1 MTTSNAMTTSLAE
14 IHRARTLFRWVGLY
28 LPLALLLGALVTVA
42 IWLPRLPDPVAMH
55 WGRAGADGFGPRWTA
70 LGPPLLGVAVVLLIG
85 LLALSTHRLPG
96 AGTGQNRG
104 GVVTDRDGVPRWS
117 VTARFLGAMNLGLA
131 GLLSFLAIVAAG
143 VQLGLADA
151 RQAPDIGPWM
161 LLGSAVAVGLVV
173 VGWFLQPRVEQAA
186 DAVSPAEPVP
196 LEEDERIA
204 WIGTATIGR
213 AGAWVLGP
221 LLLATFALAVALAAT
236 GGPMAWVFLLV
247 IVLVSVVAAVS
258 SVFHVRVSSAG
269 LSVRS
274 LAGWP
279 RIRVPVDEID
289 AVGVVPVAPMADFG
303 GWGWRIGLDGRMGVV
318 LRAGDA
324 LEVRRRRGRT
334 IVVTVEGAAQA
345 ASVLAAM
352 VERGRR
358 EGSGGSRTTEGG
370 SE

>member
-1 MTTSNAMTTSLAE
+1 MTISNAMTASIAE

-28 LPLALLLGALVTVA
+28 LPLVLLLGALVTVA
-42 IWLPRLPDPVAMH
+42 IWLPRLPDPAAMH
-55 WGRAGADGFGPRWTA
+55 WGRNGADGFGPRWTA
-70 LGPPLLGVAVVLLIG
+70 LGPPLLGIAVVLLIG
-85 LLALSTHRLPG
+85 LLALSAHRLPG
-96 AGTGQNRG
+96 AGTAQNRG
-104 GVVTDRDGVPRWS
+104 GVVTDREGVPRWS

-143 VQLGLADA
+143 VQLGLVDA

-161 LLGSAVAVGLVV
+161 LLGAALAVVLVV
-173 VGWFLQPRVEQAA
+173 AGWLLQPRVDSVA
-186 DAVSPAEPVP
+186 DVATPAEPAP
-196 LEEDERIA
+196 LGDDERVA

-221 LLLATFALAVALAAT
+221 LLLVTFALAVALAAT

-258 SVFHVRVSSAG
+258 SVFHVRVSSGG

-279 RIRVPVDEID
+279 RIRIPADEID

-324 LEVRRRRGRT
+324 LQVRRRAGRT
-334 IVVTVEGAAQA
+334 IVVTVDDADQA
-345 ASVLAAM
+345 ASVLAA
-352 VERGRR
+352 VVARRRR
-358 EGSGGSRTTEGG
+358 EGSGDSRTIEGD

>member
-1 MTTSNAMTTSLAE
+1 MTTPNTTTAPNAE

-28 LPLALLLGALVTVA
+28 LPLALLLGSLVTVA
-42 IWLPRLPDPVAMH
+42 IWLPRLPDPAAMH
-55 WGRAGADGFGPRWTA
+55 WGRTGADGFGPRWTA
-70 LGPPLLGVAVVLLIG
+70 LGPPLLGIAVVLLIG
-85 LLALSTHRLPG
+85 LLAFSAHRLPG
-96 AGTGQNRG
+96 AGTAQNRG
-104 GVVTDRDGVPRWS
+104 GVVTDREGVPRWS
-117 VTARFLGAMNLGLA
+117 ATARFLGAMNLGVA
-131 GLLSFLAIVAAG
+131 GLLSFLSLVAAG
-143 VQLGLADA
+143 VQIGLADA
-151 RQAPDIGPWM
+151 RHAPDIGPWM
-161 LLGSAVAVGLVV
+161 LLGSAIAVVLAVA
-173 VGWFLQPRVEQAA
+173 GWLLQPRVEHASGVA
-186 DAVSPAEPVP
+186 TPAEPAP
-196 LEEDERIA
+196 LGKDERVA

-221 LLLATFALAVALAAT
+221 LLLAPFALAVALSAT
-236 GGPMAWVFLLV
+236 GQPMAWVFLLV
-247 IVLVSVVAAVS
+247 IVLASAVALVC

-269 LSVRS
+269 LSARS
-274 LAGWP
+274 LVGWP

-324 LEVRRRRGRT
+324 LEVRRRTGRT
-334 IVVTVEGAAQA
+334 IVVTVEGAEQA

-358 EGSGGSRTTEGG
+358 EGSGGSRTFEGG